1 MMIMIGYGAPAMKPL
16 QVYVDDADLA
26 RLEDWSR
33 ERRMTKSQ
41 AIRAAIRALTHP
53 KEADDPL
60 LSLSGMVHDRLPAD
74 VSEHFDR
81 YLQETFVAEPPAS
94 YTKRRRRTRARPRR

>member
-1 MMIMIGYGAPAMKPL
+1 MKPL
-16 QVYVDDADLA
+16 QVYVDPADLA

-33 ERRMTKSQ
+33 ARGMTKSQ
-41 AIRAAIRALTHP
+41 AIRAAIRALTQRQD
-53 KEADDPL
+53 DDPL

-81 YLQETFVAEPPAS
+81 YLQETFVAEAPAS
-94 YTKRRRRTRARPRR
+94 YPRRGRRSRARARR

>member
-1 MMIMIGYGAPAMKPL
+1 MKPL
-16 QVYVDDADLA
+16 QVYVDDADLT

-33 ERRMTKSQ
+33 ARGMTKSQ
-41 AIRAAIRALTHP
+41 AVRAAIRALTRG
-53 KEADDPL
+53 KEEEPL

-81 YLQETFVAEPPAS
+81 YLQETFVAKTATS
-94 YTKRRRRTRARPRR
+94 YPQRGRRPRPRARR

>member
-1 MMIMIGYGAPAMKPL
+1 MKPL

-33 ERRMTKSQ
+33 LRGMTKSQ
-41 AIRAAIRALTHP
+41 AIRAAIRALTHSQ
-53 KEADDPL
+53 EEEPL

-74 VSEHFDR
+74 VSEQFDR
-81 YLQETFVAEPPAS
+81 YLQETFVAEPSAP
-94 YTKRRRRTRARPRR
+94 YTRRVRRPRARARR

>member
-1 MMIMIGYGAPAMKPL
+1 MKPL
-16 QVYVDDADLA
+16 QVYVEENQLA
-26 RLEDWSR
+26 RLDEWSR
-33 ERRMTKSQ
+33 ARGMTKSQ
-41 AIRAAIRALTHP
+41 AIRAAIRALTRP
-53 KEADDPL
+53 KGDDPL

-94 YTKRRRRTRARPRR
+94 YPQRRRRPRTRPRR

>member
-1 MMIMIGYGAPAMKPL
+1 MKPL

-26 RLEDWSR
+26 RLEDWSH
-33 ERRMTKSQ
+33 RRGMTKSQ

-53 KEADDPL
+53 TEEDDPL
-60 LSLSGMVHDRLPAD
+60 LSLSGMVHDRLPTDA
-74 VSEHFDR
+74 SEHFDR

-94 YTKRRRRTRARPRR
+94 YTQRRRRTRTRPRR